1 MKEVAIELPFTVQ
14 QIIEKVEI
22 HPLKTRNIYLY
33 GSRIYGTSNED
44 SDYDIILIGA
54 SLLEHSEKN
63 LKIDGKRLNVH
74 IITPDVFKR
83 GLENHDIM
91 NLECYFSPD
100 WARLQEK
107 EQLKFVL
114 NKKKL
119 AKNII
124 AQSFNS
130 WQGGKHRLNEGD
142 NYRGLKS
149 IFHSL
154 KMLMF
159 AIQILEHGK
168 IIDYTSANYL
178 HKEINDC
185 NEIDW
190 EYFRETYLPFKI
202 ELENKLK
209 KLSNS

>member
-1 MKEVAIELPFTVQ
+1 MSEILTQIPFTAQ
-14 QIIEKVEI
+14 QIIEKSEI

-33 GSRIYGTSNED
+33 GSRVYGTHNED
-44 SDYDIILIGA
+44 SDYDVILVGA
-54 SLLEHSEKN
+54 NLVERTEKN
-63 LKIDGKRLNVH
+63 LEIDGKRLNVH
-74 IITPDVFKR
+74 IITPDAFKR
-83 GLENHDIM
+83 SLENHDIM
-91 NLECYFSPD
+91 NLECYFSPY
-100 WARLQEK
+100 WVRLQEK
-107 EQLKFVL
+107 EQIKFIL

-130 WQGGKHRLNEGD
+130 WRGGKHRLNEGD

-154 KMLMF
+154 KMLIF
-159 AIQILEHGK
+159 AIQIMENGK
-168 IIDYTSANYL
+168 ITNYSAANYL

-209 KLSNS
+209 KLSNF

>member
-1 MKEVAIELPFTVQ
+1 MAQRPTLFFRCIPDRPRAGISVCVKLDAA
-14 QIIEKVEI
+14 
-22 HPLKTRNIYLY
+22 R
-33 GSRIYGTSNED
+33 
-44 SDYDIILIGA
+44 A
-54 SLLEHSEKN
+54 SEKN
-63 LKIDGKRLNVH
+63 LEIDGKRLNVH

-91 NLECYFSPD
+91 NLECCFSPD
-100 WARLQEK
+100 WVRLQEK

-168 IIDYTSANYL
+168 IVDYTSANYL